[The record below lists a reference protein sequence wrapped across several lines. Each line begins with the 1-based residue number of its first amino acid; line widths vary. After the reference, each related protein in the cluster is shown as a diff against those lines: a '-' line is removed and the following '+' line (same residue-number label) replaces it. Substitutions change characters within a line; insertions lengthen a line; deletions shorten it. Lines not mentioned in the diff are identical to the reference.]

1 MSRRRPAILG
11 QLEETVALQ
20 RYLLSCVDHLD
31 SHGGRGPALLR
42 LFAPLDDDDDDDRA
56 IAAVVTAAVSL
67 FCTTLSRRRGN
78 ERSQAAQSSMARAD
92 AWCSTP
98 RDPGCE
104 ALPTK
109 GASIVSEVLA
119 VEVQCGVR
127 RLDELERT
135 RAIALAMASTLSQ
148 LHPLIPPAACP
159 TLRACATLESA
170 AAIEA
175 IRAFFM
181 MPTGL
186 FPACHRKLLRRLLPL
201 FARAAHGGDLDAVA
215 TRVLPML
222 MRPPL
227 RGHLSEGRQRAQLL
241 ATVRMLVLGSAS
253 LDDAIA
259 GAEALAMPT
268 TTPPRVPAVSARSSS
283 VLPRSRDVFEVR
295 RFIASPHSRPAL
307 AQHTAAHNTLTT
319 LRARR
324 ATPLYRSKQAQWT

>member
-1 MSRRRPAILG
+1 MAHRRRQNILG

-56 IAAVVTAAVSL
+56 IGAVVNAVASL
-67 FCTTLSRRRGN
+67 FCRTLSRRRGN
-78 ERSQAAQSSMARAD
+78 ERSRAAQTSMARAD
-92 AWCSTP
+92 DWCSTP
-98 RDPGCE
+98 RETGGE
-104 ALPTK
+104 TLPTE

-135 RAIALAMASTLSQ
+135 RAIALAMASALAQ

-170 AAIEA
+170 AAIDA

-186 FPACHRKLLRRLLPL
+186 FPPCHRKLLRRLLPL

-222 MRPPL
+222 MRPPP

-241 ATVRMLVLGSAS
+241 STVRVLVVGSAS

-259 GAEALAMPT
+259 GAEALAVPT
-268 TTPPRVPAVSARSSS
+268 SSPPRVPPARM
-283 VLPRSRDVFEVR
+283 RSPPAPPLDRNVIEVR
-295 RFIASPHSRPAL
+295 RV
-307 AQHTAAHNTLTT
+307 
-319 LRARR
+319 
-324 ATPLYRSKQAQWT
+324 Y